1 MVIMSMI
8 LIVELLLLLS
18 SIALITNASQLQKS
32 CISEGMEI
40 DAGKLSKTTWYS
52 GLMKQRL
59 RSLVPDSLISRLQ
72 KLDSK
77 LFQRKMGPEFIHLE
91 HGEEM
96 NGLAN
101 EAVSNMDNL
110 LDNAAIVFLSDYEN
124 YFAALLCPLDKD
136 HQVIR
141 GFFPSPNPTL

>member
-8 LIVELLLLLS
+8 SIVELLLLLS

-52 GLMKQRL
+52 GLMKT
-59 RSLVPDSLISRLQ
+59 SKVSCDSLISRLQ

-77 LFQRKMGPEFIHLE
+77 LFQRKMGPDMLNLNFMLTMK
-91 HGEEM
+91 EM
-96 NGLAN
+96 ELIILGNQT
-101 EAVSNMDNL
+101 MNL
-110 LDNAAIVFLSDYEN
+110 FTSSTER
-124 YFAALLCPLDKD
+124 K
-136 HQVIR
+136 
-141 GFFPSPNPTL
+141 

>member
-1 MVIMSMI
+1 MQVSYRKA
-8 LIVELLLLLS
+8 V
-18 SIALITNASQLQKS
+18 
-32 CISEGMEI
+32 
-40 DAGKLSKTTWYS
+40 
-52 GLMKQRL
+52 
-59 RSLVPDSLISRLQ
+59 
-72 KLDSK
+72 
-77 LFQRKMGPEFIHLE
+77 FQRAWKSMLERYVEFEFHVDYEGDGTYHIRKSDDEFIHLE

-141 GFFPSPNPTL
+141 GFFPNPNPTL

>member
-8 LIVELLLLLS
+8 SIVELLLLLS

-32 CISEGMEI
+32 CISEDMEI

-59 RSLVPDSLISRLQ
+59 RSLVPDSLIPRLQ

-77 LFQRKMGPEFIHLE
+77 LFQRKMGPDMFNLNFMLTMK
-91 HGEEM
+91 EM
-96 NGLAN
+96 ELIILGNQT
-101 EAVSNMDNL
+101 MNL
-110 LDNAAIVFLSDYEN
+110 FTSSTER
-124 YFAALLCPLDKD
+124 K
-136 HQVIR
+136 
-141 GFFPSPNPTL
+141 

>member
-32 CISEGMEI
+32 CISEDMEI

-72 KLDSK
+72 TLDSK
-77 LFQRKMGPEFIHLE
+77 LFQRKMGPDMLNLNFILTMK
-91 HGEEM
+91 EM
-96 NGLAN
+96 ELIILGNQT
-101 EAVSNMDNL
+101 MNL
-110 LDNAAIVFLSDYEN
+110 FTSSTERKLTDLRMKRCQIWTTF
-124 YFAALLCPLDKD
+124 
-136 HQVIR
+136 Q
-141 GFFPSPNPTL
+141 TM